1 MKCVR
6 TQIRF
11 FFILGRS
18 RGPNVKGAYCRPPHG
33 PMSACSPFGNLAGKE
48 FALIISCETPRKGP
62 QHWNGVTSAADAQQ
76 CPGLRVL
83 ASGGN
88 IVPYLSP
95 RPSSSPAASP
105 PPCSIVAL
113 QGQRPRTLLSPNA
126 IPPTRRSALLSAPSA
141 PPSARTPL
149 CPRHAPLRSLPG
161 VTLLSFHS
169 MRPAT
174 DAARHHGKCLAKH
187 SYRRSDPIGRRFSSL
202 PRDSWRSPRPRRFPA
217 RPASPA

>member
-18 RGPNVKGAYCRPPHG
+18 RGPSVKGAYCRPPHG
-33 PMSACSPFGNLAGKE
+33 PMSAWPPFGNLAGKE

-88 IVPYLSP
+88 IAPYLSP

-105 PPCSIVAL
+105 PPCSVVAL
-113 QGQRPRTLLSPNA
+113 QGQRPRTLLSPTA
-126 IPPTRRSALLSAPSA
+126 IPPIRRSAPLSAPSA

-149 CPRHAPLRSLPG
+149 CPRPHSPPRPPRRHAPLVSLHA
-161 VTLLSFHS
+161 SS
-169 MRPAT
+169 
-174 DAARHHGKCLAKH
+174 HGCDSSPREMLAKH

>member
-1 MKCVR
+1 MGGGSRKTTRQDTFSSTFPLSTQSRCPMKCVR
-6 TQIRF
+6 TQFRF

-18 RGPNVKGAYCRPPHG
+18 RGPSVKGAYCRPPHG

-62 QHWNGVTSAADAQQ
+62 QHWNGVASATDSQQ

-88 IVPYLSP
+88 IAPYLSP

-105 PPCSIVAL
+105 PPCSVVGL

-126 IPPTRRSALLSAPSA
+126 IPRPGDRPCSPPLRRRPPPAPLYAPVTLPSAPS
-141 PPSARTPL
+141 
-149 CPRHAPLRSLPG
+149 
-161 VTLLSFHS
+161 
-169 MRPAT
+169 
-174 DAARHHGKCLAKH
+174 
-187 SYRRSDPIGRRFSSL
+187 
-202 PRDSWRSPRPRRFPA
+202 
-217 RPASPA
+217 PASRSSRFTPCVQPRMRLVITGDAGKTQLSAK